1 MLENKERPKNRCET
15 GGRQGLAKANEKK
28 KRKNLFKER
37 KKMEEK

>member
-1 MLENKERPKNRCET
+1 LKIKKGLKIEVRQV
-15 GGRQGLAKANEKK
+15 GRQGLAKANEKK